1 MNEIA
6 PPYRGPRSVAQVAEG
21 MNAATQNASRLASD
35 ARLLFSNGRWPSA
48 SSVAVL
54 SIEESGKVVILRKF
68 LTFSDEDRKSLWRQ
82 YRSHTSKNV
91 NWILPDLVAK
101 GARKLEDFSAMVDKG
116 SDHPLVLDT
125 LKQIGFYSDCL
136 GKGHWSLPQEVVGA
150 EFAENLVQTAELLA
164 PQRVIS
170 IRELELWT
178 KHMGAVWGTTST
190 AMKSALVQW
199 YAEMQ
204 REGLSSAGVNQME
217 VFVNQGLN
225 IRQAGMLTRENELG

>member
-1 MNEIA
+1 MNELA
-6 PPYRGPRSVAQVAEG
+6 PPYRGALSVAQVAEG

-48 SSVAVL
+48 SSMAVL
-54 SIEESGKVVILRKF
+54 SIEEAGKVVILRRF
-68 LTFSDEDRKSLWRQ
+68 LTCKDEERKSLWKE
-82 YRSHTSKNV
+82 YRSHTRKNL

-101 GARKLEDFSAMVDKG
+101 GARKLDDFRAIVDKD

-136 GKGHWSLPQEVVGA
+136 GKGHWSLPQEVIV
-150 EFAENLVQTAELLA
+150 EELAENLVQTAELLA
-164 PQRVIS
+164 PQRAIS
-170 IRELELWT
+170 IRELELWV
-178 KHMGAVWGTTST
+178 KHVSPAWGTTLA

-204 REGLSSAGVNQME
+204 REGLSPAGVNQME
-217 VFVNQGLN
+217 IFVHEGLS
-225 IRQAGMLTRENELG
+225 IKQAGMLTRENGLC